1 MKRRVLVVEDED
13 KLRRIIELHLLDS
26 GFEVEKAFDS
36 RRGSAA

>member
-26 GFEVEKAFDS
+26 GFEVEKACEQPK
-36 RRGSAA
+36 RLCP